1 MENQTNKLTVLDIA
15 KMIDHS
21 LLRPDIAQ
29 DELLAGIELAREYNV
44 ASVCV
49 RPCDVQV
56 SAEKLAGTDVLVGT
70 VIAFPHG
77 TNLTEVKVFEAQK
90 AMDQGAVELDMV
102 LSIGRLKSGDFDV
115 VEGDI
120 RAVVEAA
127 HAGSA
132 IVKVILENSYLTN
145 DEIIKACQICE
156 QAGAD
161 YVKTSTG
168 YAPSGAKLEDVK
180 LMRQSCSP
188 QVAVKAAGGIR
199 TLDDV
204 LEYRAAGT
212 KRIGTRSTQAILE
225 EAAERDKARTLEE
238 IQ

>member
-1 MENQTNKLTVLDIA
+1 MLTVKDIA

-21 LLRPDIAQ
+21 LLRPDIARE
-29 DELLAGIELAREYNV
+29 ELLAGIALAKAYDV

-49 RPCDVQV
+49 RPCDVEL

-77 TNLTEVKVFEAQK
+77 SNVTEVKVFEAQK
-90 AMDQGAVELDMV
+90 AMEQGAIELDMV
-102 LSIGRLKSGDFDV
+102 LAISRLRSGDFEV
-115 VEGDI
+115 VEQDV

-127 HAGSA
+127 HAQSA

-145 DEIIKACQICE
+145 EEIVKACQLCE

-168 YAPSGAKLEDVK
+168 YAPTGAKLEDVR
-180 LMRQSCSP
+180 LMRQSCGPAVS
-188 QVAVKAAGGIR
+188 VKAAGGIR
-199 TLDDV
+199 TLDDT
-204 LEYRAAGT
+204 LAYRAAGT
-212 KRIGTRSTQAILE
+212 KRIGTRSTKEIIDEAIARD
-225 EAAERDKARTLEE
+225 EAGTLQE
-238 IQ
+238 IAP

>member
-1 MENQTNKLTVLDIA
+1 MLTVKEIA

-29 DELLAGIELAREYNV
+29 AELLAGIELAKEYDV

-49 RPCDVQV
+49 RPIDVEI
-56 SAEKLAGTDVLVGT
+56 SAKKLAGTDVLVGT
-70 VIAFPHG
+70 VIGFPHG
-77 TNLTEVKVFEAQK
+77 SNVTAVKVFEAQK
-90 AMDQGAVELDMV
+90 AMEQGAVELDMV
-102 LSIGRLKSGDFDV
+102 LSISHLRSGDFAY
-115 VEGDI
+115 VEQDI

-127 HAGSA
+127 QAQGA
-132 IVKVILENSYLTN
+132 IVKVILENSYLTRA
-145 DEIIKACQICE
+145 EIVKACQFCE

-168 YAPSGAKLEDVK
+168 YAPTGATVEDVK

-188 QVAVKAAGGIR
+188 KVFVKAAGGIR

-204 LEYRAAGT
+204 LALRAAGAR
-212 KRIGTRSTQAILE
+212 RIGTRSTKEIID
-225 EAAERDKARTLEE
+225 EAEARYKAGTLHEVG
-238 IQ
+238 